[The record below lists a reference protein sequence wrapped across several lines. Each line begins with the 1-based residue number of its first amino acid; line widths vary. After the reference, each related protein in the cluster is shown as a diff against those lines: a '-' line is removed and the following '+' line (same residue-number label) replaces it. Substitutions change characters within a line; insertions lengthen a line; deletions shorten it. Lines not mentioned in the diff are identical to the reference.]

1 MADKIAKKTFSF
13 GGCTFSSTSPEW
25 KNVTTS
31 TPILNVQITFEE
43 ALKLSLAIDE
53 CVRKL
58 NSYKR
63 STRAGRNMGL
73 NLAVHIGTNRI
84 TINEEKVR
92 D

>member
-25 KNVTTS
+25 AKVTTN
-31 TPILNVQITFEE
+31 TKILNVQITFEE

-58 NSYKR
+58 NSYNR
-63 STRAGRNMGL
+63 STKAGKSMGL
-73 NLAVHIGTNRI
+73 NLAVHVGTNRI
-84 TINEEKVR
+84 TINEEKVL

>member
-1 MADKIAKKTFSF
+1 MPKKIATKTFSF

-43 ALKLSLAIDE
+43 ALKLSIAIDE

-63 STRAGRNMGL
+63 NTKTGRSMGL
-73 NLAVHIGTNRI
+73 NLAVHVGTKRI
-84 TINEEKVR
+84 TINEEKVLP
-92 D
+92 

>member
-1 MADKIAKKTFSF
+1 MADTISKKTFSF

-25 KNVTTS
+25 AKVTTN
-31 TPILNVQITFEE
+31 TKILNVQITFEE

-63 STRAGRNMGL
+63 STRAGKRMGL
-73 NLAVHIGTNRI
+73 NLAVHIGTHRV
-84 TINEEKVR
+84 TINEEKVLP
-92 D
+92 

>member
-1 MADKIAKKTFSF
+1 MADNIAKKTFSF

-25 KNVTTS
+25 VNVTTE
-31 TPILNVQITFEE
+31 TKILNVQITFEE

-63 STRAGRNMGL
+63 STRAGKSMGL
-73 NLAVHIGTNRI
+73 NLAIHIGTERV
-84 TINEEKVR
+84 TINEEKVLA
-92 D
+92 